1 MVKLYQ
7 RRMDAAIP
15 DELVGL
21 EPPTSYIAALFSHT
35 AKMDKAK
42 AEMEVKKGHE
52 VTGPADSMARRIKA
66 MSLFP
71 SIYDKPAK

>member
-7 RRMDAAIP
+7 RRTDAAIP
-15 DELVGL
+15 DEVVGL
-21 EPPTSYIAALFSHT
+21 DPPTSYIAALFSHT

-42 AEMEVKKGHE
+42 AEMEVSKAHE
-52 VTGPADSMARRIKA
+52 VTAPADSLARKIKG

-71 SIYDKPAK
+71 NIYRHAK